1 MTTKALRTLI
11 WTLAALPLA
20 AQPVTYVIDS
30 SQSSAQFSVRHLM
43 VSNTK
48 GEFSKVDG
56 TLVFDSKNPAASKVE
71 AVIDATT
78 INTREPKRDAHLKSP
93 DFLDV
98 AKYPTLNFKS
108 KQVSKSGDHLLMKGD
123 LTIRGVTKEVV
134 LTVEG
139 PTPEIKDNRGNVKIG
154 ASATTKINRRD
165 FGVVYNQLVEAGG
178 VVVGDEISITIDIE
192 ATRKQ

>member
-78 INTREPKRDAHLKSP
+78 INTQIGRAH
-93 DFLDV
+93 V
-98 AKYPTLNFKS
+98 
-108 KQVSKSGDHLLMKGD
+108 
-123 LTIRGVTKEVV
+123 
-134 LTVEG
+134 
-139 PTPEIKDNRGNVKIG
+139 
-154 ASATTKINRRD
+154 
-165 FGVVYNQLVEAGG
+165 
-178 VVVGDEISITIDIE
+178 
-192 ATRKQ
+192 